1 MAAPRTAGGPGE
13 WECEWE
19 GARTY
24 LVNLLEGVGTTR
36 GPSVDGLAGDG
47 GEPGGP
53 AGGDL
58 LPARPVGEAGAGAAA
73 RREGAPLPWGRLL
86 GWRRRLLGLPGGLL
100 RRRGG
105 WQLGRLRRVVGAGRG
120 GAAVDAAHEGVAGHR
135 RWLWSWGWGVGRGS
149 GVQRARW
156 SVDRGG
162 DRDRDRGGELDVPLR
177 LCLVCPCSGLR
188 RKV

>member
-1 MAAPRTAGGPGE
+1 MAAPRNAGGPGE
-13 WECEWE
+13 CECEWE

-105 WQLGRLRRVVGAGRG
+105 WRLGRLRRVVGAGRG

-162 DRDRDRGGELDVPLR
+162 DRDRGGELDVPLR